1 MILLNERNMVQFTP
15 DETELPPV
23 DSYLSVRTFVLA
35 ITLTAITLAM
45 FLSHTYERLVIAT
58 VASVAIAFPFG
69 AAYGFT
75 SNLSRKKRLLLTAAF
90 SLSLI
95 VFASSVSFGKIVQMD
110 IRNFYETDEW
120 SPMPPEILATPLMLT
135 SFGIAIVSGYMTL
148 KLATVRMDNS
158 FND

>member
-1 MILLNERNMVQFTP
+1 MVQFTP

-35 ITLTAITLAM
+35 TTLTAITFAM
-45 FLSHTYERLVIAT
+45 FLSHTYERLAIAT

-120 SPMPPEILATPLMLT
+120 SL
-135 SFGIAIVSGYMTL
+135 FC
-148 KLATVRMDNS
+148 
-158 FND
+158 